1 MFIMLFD
8 TYTFID
14 TIPGSGISACIMNAT
29 LKFKKMSL
37 SPSRG
42 IAKEGQNG
50 KLSES
55 KFVMLEEAKEQKN
68 KQTTH
73 ISGHN
78 MVTSLKKDSK
88 LNPKNFNLHSNV
100 KSKIPTKSTTLL
112 VPSNALD
119 KANTARPSSLSL
131 KISNENESKV
141 SLGPPDTGKVLKK
154 NISKASFSSNNSG
167 KATPRNHTARGHLPT
182 GIRRRSASTMSGC
195 SSHPFSKENSDV
207 TLAPIPKIKSNS
219 GDHENFALT
228 PRERVNENNKLKAFE
243 NMEKRLNDIQSE
255 FCQKLES
262 LKLNS
267 SDKLKGTYKFIS
279 VVRNDKCELLVNEE
293 HMKKAPKALPA
304 HSIGEFKE
312 RVRGTLSKCV
322 QSVFDYY
329 KDYHTLDEEGHGE
342 IYEKLQNTTLKELNA
357 YLDDL
362 CDPNHEPAN
371 YSTDVQIVKMQ
382 RELQECN
389 KSLKMADKKLSDAQ
403 KAYDD
408 KVHDLE
414 IEFKAKCQED
424 ITTRDL
430 QISELQKKEK
440 ALEKQNENL
449 RNEKQVLE
457 DELENNTT
465 NVSNMTKKLSQLEFH
480 LKGEKDILEEKAESL
495 AKELNAAREQLD
507 DVMKEK
513 QDLELN
519 AGQLLQE
526 QQSDIE
532 KLKNIIE
539 QLGIEKGALEDQLA
553 MLEKA
558 CDEKTENSTYPNMK
572 RQLQESEDRVVEL
585 QDSLEANEKL
595 KDINQNQSKE
605 AQMEVAKLRQSEAEK
620 RREIEKLKIE
630 LSKAQY
636 NGVQLEEQV
645 KRDQQLLDVRSKLIN
660 SLQTNE
666 KDQRIHTEGLY
677 AQVAEKNNIINEL
690 NNELRIKSEEFRNLF
705 TTISAKQMELSNQEH
720 MIKLLEESNDRS
732 QMLRVKQEEKIGR
745 MEEEIAHLKQ
755 TMMLDD
761 FVWMLE

>member
-1 MFIMLFD
+1 MYFKVRDSEL
-8 TYTFID
+8 
-14 TIPGSGISACIMNAT
+14 ISYRLM
-29 LKFKKMSL
+29 
-37 SPSRG
+37 
-42 IAKEGQNG
+42 
-50 KLSES
+50 
-55 KFVMLEEAKEQKN
+55 
-68 KQTTH
+68 
-73 ISGHN
+73 
-78 MVTSLKKDSK
+78 
-88 LNPKNFNLHSNV
+88 NLHSNV

-112 VPSNALD
+112 APSNALV
-119 KANTARPSSLSL
+119 KTSTSRPSSHSL
-131 KISNENESKV
+131 KIPNENESKV
-141 SLGPPDTGKVLKK
+141 SLAPQDAGKVLKN

-167 KATPRNHTARGHLPT
+167 KVTPRNHTARGLLPT

-195 SSHPFSKENSDV
+195 TSHPFSKENSDL

-219 GDHENFALT
+219 GDHENLALT

-243 NMEKRLNDIQSE
+243 SIEKRLNDIQSE

-267 SDKLKGTYKFIS
+267 SDKLKGSYKFIS

-293 HMKKAPKALPA
+293 YMKRAPKALPVD
-304 HSIGEFKE
+304 SIGEFKE
-312 RVRGTLSKCV
+312 RVRGTLGKCV
-322 QSVFDYY
+322 QSLLDYS
-329 KDYHTLDEEGHGE
+329 KDFQTLDEEDHGE
-342 IYEKLQNTTLKELNA
+342 IYEKLQNTALNELNV

-362 CDPNHEPAN
+362 CDPNHEPADHT
-371 YSTDVQIVKMQ
+371 TDVQIVKMQ

-389 KSLKMADKKLSDAQ
+389 KSLKMADKQLLDAQ
-403 KAYDD
+403 KDYDD
-408 KVHDLE
+408 KVRDLE
-414 IEFKAKCQED
+414 LEFKAKCEED

-440 ALEKQNENL
+440 ALEWENENL
-449 RNEKQVLE
+449 KSEKQLLE
-457 DELENNTT
+457 DKLENNAT
-465 NVSNMTKKLSQLEFH
+465 NVSNMSKKLSQLELL
-480 LKGEKDILEEKAESL
+480 LKDEKDILEEKAESL
-495 AKELNAAREQLD
+495 TKELNAARDQLD
-507 DVMKEK
+507 EVTKEK
-513 QDLELN
+513 QNLELN
-519 AGQLLQE
+519 SNQLLQE
-526 QQSDIE
+526 KQNDIE
-532 KLKNIIE
+532 KLKNTIE
-539 QLGIEKGALEDQLA
+539 ELGNEKGALQDQLA
-553 MLEKA
+553 A
-558 CDEKTENSTYPNMK
+558 
-572 RQLQESEDRVVEL
+572 EL
-585 QDSLEANEKL
+585 QDTLEANEKL

-677 AQVAEKNNIINEL
+677 AQVAEKNNVINEL

-755 TMMLDD
+755 TMAAYQTNVLCSNNTNNTCKSQLFAPVTSRDNYNENYYYYASQRKRKRQVD
-761 FVWMLE
+761 ISVKKYEI

>member
-1 MFIMLFD
+1 MK
-8 TYTFID
+8 
-14 TIPGSGISACIMNAT
+14 MN
-29 LKFKKMSL
+29 L
-37 SPSRG
+37 
-42 IAKEGQNG
+42 
-50 KLSES
+50 
-55 KFVMLEEAKEQKN
+55 
-68 KQTTH
+68 
-73 ISGHN
+73 
-78 MVTSLKKDSK
+78 
-88 LNPKNFNLHSNV
+88 
-100 KSKIPTKSTTLL
+100 
-112 VPSNALD
+112 
-119 KANTARPSSLSL
+119 
-131 KISNENESKV
+131 
-141 SLGPPDTGKVLKK
+141 
-154 NISKASFSSNNSG
+154 SFSSNNSN
-167 KATPRNHTARGHLPT
+167 KVTPRNHTARGHLPT

-195 SSHPFSKENSDV
+195 SSRPFSKENSDV

-219 GDHENFALT
+219 GDHENLNLT

-243 NMEKRLNDIQSE
+243 SIEKRLHDIQSE

-267 SDKLKGTYKFIS
+267 SDKLKGSYKFIS

-293 HMKKAPKALPA
+293 DMKGAPKALPA
-304 HSIGEFKE
+304 DSIGEFKE
-312 RVRGTLSKCV
+312 RVRGTLGKCV
-322 QSVFDYY
+322 QSLFDYY
-329 KDYHTLDEEGHGE
+329 KDYQTLDEEDHGE
-342 IYEKLQNTTLKELNA
+342 IYEKLQNTALNELNV

-371 YSTDVQIVKMQ
+371 YTTDVQIVKMQ

-389 KSLKMADKKLSDAQ
+389 KSLKMADKKLLDAQ
-403 KAYDD
+403 KDYDD
-408 KVHDLE
+408 KVRDLE
-414 IEFKAKCQED
+414 LEFKAKCEED
-424 ITTRDL
+424 ITRRDL
-430 QISELQKKEK
+430 QILELQKKEK
-440 ALEKQNENL
+440 ELERQNENL
-449 RNEKQVLE
+449 KNEKQLLQ

-465 NVSNMTKKLSQLEFH
+465 NVSNMSKKLSQLEMH
-480 LKGEKDILEEKAESL
+480 LKDEKDILEEKTESL
-495 AKELNAAREQLD
+495 TKELNAARDKLD
-507 DVMKEK
+507 EVMKEK
-513 QDLELN
+513 QNLELN
-519 AGQLLQE
+519 VGQLLQE
-526 QQSDIE
+526 QQNDIE
-532 KLKNIIE
+532 KLKNTIE
-539 QLGIEKGALEDQLA
+539 ELSNEKGALQDQLA
-553 MLEKA
+553 ALEKA
-558 CDEKTENSTYPNMK
+558 CDENSTYPNMK
-572 RQLQESEDRVVEL
+572 RKLQESEDRVVEL
-585 QDSLEANEKL
+585 QDTLEANEKL

-755 TMMLDD
+755 TMAAYQTNVLSSNNTNNTCKSQLFAPVTPRDNYNENYVYYASQRKRKRQVD
-761 FVWMLE
+761 ISVKKYEI